1 MIVVKTIYG
10 DYMKIVN
17 IHAREILDSRGWPTV
32 EVELELE
39 NGVSSIASVP
49 SGASVGNKEAVE
61 LRDNDINRY
70 LGRGVLKAVENVNT
84 IIKDSL
90 IGMDVLEQEK
100 IDKKLIELDGTQ
112 NKSKLGSNAILACS
126 LAVLKASSII
136 KKIPIYKM
144 FGSNYKMPIPMF
156 NVINGGVHASNNLS
170 FQEFMILPNKETFSE
185 GLRVC
190 DEVFHVLNNE
200 LKIKN
205 LSTGVGDEG
214 GFSPDIYNTFEVL
227 EVLCNAIKKAG
238 YIPGKD
244 VLLAIDVAANS
255 FYRDKNYYYENK
267 IINAE
272 ELLFLYKKIIAKYPV
287 VSIEDPFY
295 ESDYTSYKSI
305 TKQFGEKIQIVG
317 DDLFATNKKYLKRG
331 IENEIANAILIKM
344 NQVGTI
350 TEMLETVRLAKQN
363 NYKIIISHRSGET
376 EDTTIAD
383 LSVGLGADMIKAGS
397 LSRGERICKYNRLL
411 RIEEKIKHKN

>member
-1 MIVVKTIYG
+1 
-10 DYMKIVN
+10 MKIVN
-17 IHAREILDSRGWPTV
+17 VHAREILDSRGWPTV

-39 NGVSSIASVP
+39 NGVSSITSVP
-49 SGASVGNKEAVE
+49 SGASVGNKEAIE

-84 IIKDSL
+84 VIKNSL

-100 IDKKLIELDGTQ
+100 IDKKLMELDGTQ
-112 NKSKLGSNAILACS
+112 NKSRLGANAILACS
-126 LAVLKASSII
+126 LAVLKTSSIV

-144 FGSNYKMPIPMF
+144 FGPNYKMPIPMF
-156 NVINGGVHASNNLS
+156 NVINGGVHADNNLV
-170 FQEFMILPNKETFSE
+170 FQEFMILPNRETFVD

-200 LKIKN
+200 LKDKK

-214 GFSPDIYNTFEVL
+214 GFSPNISDTFEAL
-227 EVLCNAIKKAG
+227 EMLCNAIEKAG
-238 YIPGKD
+238 YTPGKD

-255 FYRDKNYYYENK
+255 FYKDKNYYYENK
-267 IINAE
+267 IIDAE
-272 ELLFLYKKIIAKYPV
+272 ELFLLYKKIIFKYPV

-295 ESDYTSYKSI
+295 EEDYISYKNI
-305 TKQFGEKIQIVG
+305 TKKFGKRVQIVG
-317 DDLFATNKKYLKRG
+317 DDLFVTNKKYLKRG
-331 IENEIANAILIKM
+331 IENGLANAILIKM

-363 NYKIIISHRSGET
+363 NYRIIISHRSGET

-411 RIEEKIKHKN
+411 RIEEKLKQ

>member
-1 MIVVKTIYG
+1 
-10 DYMKIVN
+10 MKIVN
-17 IHAREILDSRGWPTV
+17 VHAREILDSRGWPTV

-49 SGASVGNKEAVE
+49 SGASVGNKEAIE

-84 IIKDSL
+84 VIKNSL

-100 IDKKLIELDGTQ
+100 IDKKLMELDGTQ
-112 NKSKLGSNAILACS
+112 NKSRLGANAILACS
-126 LAVLKASSII
+126 LAVLKASSIV

-144 FGSNYKMPIPMF
+144 FGSNYKMPIPRF
-156 NVINGGVHASNNLS
+156 NVINGGVHADNNLV
-170 FQEFMILPNKETFSE
+170 FQEVMILPNRETFSD

-200 LKIKN
+200 LKDKK

-214 GFSPDIYNTFEVL
+214 GFSPNISDTFEAL
-227 EVLCNAIKKAG
+227 EMLCNAIGKAG
-238 YIPGKD
+238 YTPGKD

-255 FYRDKNYYYENK
+255 FYKDKNYYYENK
-267 IINAE
+267 IIDAE
-272 ELLFLYKKIIAKYPV
+272 ELFLLYKKIIFKYPV

-295 ESDYTSYKSI
+295 EEDYISYKNI
-305 TKQFGEKIQIVG
+305 TKKFGKRVQIVG

-331 IENEIANAILIKM
+331 IENGLANAILIKM

-363 NYKIIISHRSGET
+363 NYRIIISHRSGET

-411 RIEEKIKHKN
+411 RIEEKLKQ

>member
-1 MIVVKTIYG
+1 
-10 DYMKIVN
+10 MKIVN
-17 IHAREILDSRGWPTV
+17 VHAREILDSRGWPTV
-32 EVELELE
+32 EVELQLE

-49 SGASVGNKEAVE
+49 SGASVGNKEAIE

-84 IIKDSL
+84 VIKNSL

-100 IDKKLIELDGTQ
+100 IDKKLMELDGTQ
-112 NKSKLGSNAILACS
+112 NKSRLGANAILACS
-126 LAVLKASSII
+126 LAVLKASSIV

-144 FGSNYKMPIPMF
+144 FSSNYKMPTPMF
-156 NVINGGVHASNNLS
+156 NVINGGVHADNNLV
-170 FQEFMILPNKETFSE
+170 FQEFMILPNRETFVD

-200 LKIKN
+200 LKDKK

-214 GFSPDIYNTFEVL
+214 GFSPNISDTFEAL
-227 EVLCNAIKKAG
+227 EMLCNAIEKAG
-238 YIPGKD
+238 YTPGKD

-255 FYRDKNYYYENK
+255 FYKDKNYYYENK
-267 IINAE
+267 IIDAE
-272 ELLFLYKKIIAKYPV
+272 ELFLLYKKIIFKYPV
-287 VSIEDPFY
+287 ISIEDPFY
-295 ESDYTSYKSI
+295 EEDYISYKNI
-305 TKQFGEKIQIVG
+305 TKKFGKRVQIVG
-317 DDLFATNKKYLKRG
+317 DDLFVTNKKYLKRG
-331 IENEIANAILIKM
+331 IENGLANAILIKM

-363 NYKIIISHRSGET
+363 NYRIIISHRSGET

-411 RIEEKIKHKN
+411 RIEEKLKQQN

>member
-1 MIVVKTIYG
+1 
-10 DYMKIVN
+10 MKIVN
-17 IHAREILDSRGWPTV
+17 VHAREILDSRGWPTV
-32 EVELELE
+32 EVELQLE

-49 SGASVGNKEAVE
+49 SGASVGNKEAIE

-84 IIKDSL
+84 VIKNSL

-112 NKSKLGSNAILACS
+112 NKSRLGANAILACS
-126 LAVLKASSII
+126 LAVLKASSIV

-156 NVINGGVHASNNLS
+156 NVINGGVHADNNLV
-170 FQEFMILPNKETFSE
+170 FQEFMILPNRETFSD

-200 LKIKN
+200 LKDKK
-205 LSTGVGDEG
+205 LSTDVGDEG
-214 GFSPDIYNTFEVL
+214 GFSPNISDTFEAL
-227 EVLCNAIKKAG
+227 EMLCNAIEKAG
-238 YIPGKD
+238 YTPGKD

-255 FYRDKNYYYENK
+255 FYKDKNYYYENK
-267 IINAE
+267 IIDAE
-272 ELLFLYKKIIAKYPV
+272 ELFLLYKKIIFKYPV

-295 ESDYTSYKSI
+295 EEDYISYKNI
-305 TKQFGEKIQIVG
+305 TKKFGKRVQIVG
-317 DDLFATNKKYLKRG
+317 DDLFVTNKKYLKKG
-331 IENEIANAILIKM
+331 IENGLANAILIKM

-363 NYKIIISHRSGET
+363 NYRIIISHRSGET

-411 RIEEKIKHKN
+411 RIEEKLKQQN

>member
-1 MIVVKTIYG
+1 
-10 DYMKIVN
+10 MKIVN
-17 IHAREILDSRGWPTV
+17 VHAREILDSRGWPTV
-32 EVELELE
+32 EVELQLE

-49 SGASVGNKEAVE
+49 SGASVGNKEAIE

-84 IIKDSL
+84 VIKNSL

-100 IDKKLIELDGTQ
+100 IDKKLMELDGTQ
-112 NKSKLGSNAILACS
+112 NKSRLGANAILACS
-126 LAVLKASSII
+126 LAVLKASSIV

-156 NVINGGVHASNNLS
+156 NVINGGVHADNNLV
-170 FQEFMILPNKETFSE
+170 FQEFMILPNRETFSD

-200 LKIKN
+200 LKDKK

-214 GFSPDIYNTFEVL
+214 GFSPNISDTFEAL
-227 EVLCNAIKKAG
+227 EILCNAIEKAG
-238 YIPGKD
+238 YTPGKD

-255 FYRDKNYYYENK
+255 FYKDKNYYYENK
-267 IINAE
+267 IIDAE
-272 ELLFLYKKIIAKYPV
+272 ELFLLYKKIIFKYPV

-295 ESDYTSYKSI
+295 EEDYISYKNI
-305 TKQFGEKIQIVG
+305 TKKFGKRVQIVG
-317 DDLFATNKKYLKRG
+317 DDLFVTNKKYLKKG
-331 IENEIANAILIKM
+331 IENGLANAILIKM

-363 NYKIIISHRSGET
+363 NYRIIISHRSGET

-411 RIEEKIKHKN
+411 RIEEKLKQQNWKNKNSRK

>member
-1 MIVVKTIYG
+1 
-10 DYMKIVN
+10 MKIVN
-17 IHAREILDSRGWPTV
+17 VHAREILDSRGWPTV
-32 EVELELE
+32 EVELQLE

-49 SGASVGNKEAVE
+49 SGASVGNKEAIE

-84 IIKDSL
+84 VIKNSL

-100 IDKKLIELDGTQ
+100 IDKKLMELDGTQ
-112 NKSKLGSNAILACS
+112 NKSRLGANAILACS
-126 LAVLKASSII
+126 LAVLKASSIV

-156 NVINGGVHASNNLS
+156 NVINGGVHADNNLV
-170 FQEFMILPNKETFSE
+170 FQEFMILPNRETFSD

-200 LKIKN
+200 LKDKK

-214 GFSPDIYNTFEVL
+214 GFSPNISDTFEAL
-227 EVLCNAIKKAG
+227 EMLCNAIEKTG
-238 YIPGKD
+238 YTPGKD

-255 FYRDKNYYYENK
+255 FYKDKNYYYENK
-267 IINAE
+267 IIDAE
-272 ELLFLYKKIIAKYPV
+272 ELFLLYKKIIFKYPV

-295 ESDYTSYKSI
+295 EEDYISYKNI
-305 TKQFGEKIQIVG
+305 TKKFGKRVQIVG
-317 DDLFATNKKYLKRG
+317 DDLFVTNKKYLKKG
-331 IENEIANAILIKM
+331 IENGLANAILIKM

-363 NYKIIISHRSGET
+363 NYRIIISHRSGET

-411 RIEEKIKHKN
+411 RIEEKLKQQN

>member
-1 MIVVKTIYG
+1 
-10 DYMKIVN
+10 MKIVN
-17 IHAREILDSRGWPTV
+17 VHAREILDSRGWPTV

-49 SGASVGNKEAVE
+49 SGASVGNKEAIE

-84 IIKDSL
+84 VIKNSL

-112 NKSKLGSNAILACS
+112 NKSRLGANAILACS
-126 LAVLKASSII
+126 LAVLKASSIV

-156 NVINGGVHASNNLS
+156 NVINGGVHADNNLV
-170 FQEFMILPNKETFSE
+170 FQEFMILPNRETFSD

-200 LKIKN
+200 LKDKK

-214 GFSPDIYNTFEVL
+214 GFSPNISDTFEAL
-227 EVLCNAIKKAG
+227 EMLCNAIEKTG
-238 YIPGKD
+238 YTPGKD

-255 FYRDKNYYYENK
+255 FYKDKNYYYENK
-267 IINAE
+267 IIDAE
-272 ELLFLYKKIIAKYPV
+272 ELFLLYKKIIFKYPV

-295 ESDYTSYKSI
+295 EEDYISYKNI
-305 TKQFGEKIQIVG
+305 TKKFGKRVQIVG
-317 DDLFATNKKYLKRG
+317 DDLFVTNKKYLKKG
-331 IENEIANAILIKM
+331 IENGLANAILIKM

-363 NYKIIISHRSGET
+363 NYRIIISHRSGET

-411 RIEEKIKHKN
+411 RIEEKLKQQN

>member
-1 MIVVKTIYG
+1 
-10 DYMKIVN
+10 MKIVN
-17 IHAREILDSRGWPTV
+17 VHAREILDSRGWPTV
-32 EVELELE
+32 EVELQLE

-49 SGASVGNKEAVE
+49 SGASVGNKEAIE

-84 IIKDSL
+84 VIKNSL

-100 IDKKLIELDGTQ
+100 IDKKLMELDGTQ
-112 NKSKLGSNAILACS
+112 NKSRLGANAILACS
-126 LAVLKASSII
+126 LAVLKASSIV

-144 FGSNYKMPIPMF
+144 FGSNYKMPTPMF
-156 NVINGGVHASNNLS
+156 NVINGGVHADNNLV
-170 FQEFMILPNKETFSE
+170 FQEFMILPNRETFSD

-200 LKIKN
+200 LKDKK

-214 GFSPDIYNTFEVL
+214 GFSPNISDTFEAL
-227 EVLCNAIKKAG
+227 EMLCNAIEKAG
-238 YIPGKD
+238 YTPGKD

-255 FYRDKNYYYENK
+255 FYKDKNYYYENK
-267 IINAE
+267 IIDAE
-272 ELLFLYKKIIAKYPV
+272 ELFLLYKKIIFKYPV
-287 VSIEDPFY
+287 ISIEDPFY
-295 ESDYTSYKSI
+295 EEDYISYKNI
-305 TKQFGEKIQIVG
+305 TKKFGKRVQIVG
-317 DDLFATNKKYLKRG
+317 DDLFVTNKKYLKRG
-331 IENEIANAILIKM
+331 IENGLANAILIKM

-411 RIEEKIKHKN
+411 RIEEKLK

>member
-1 MIVVKTIYG
+1 
-10 DYMKIVN
+10 MKIVN
-17 IHAREILDSRGWPTV
+17 VHAREILDSRGWPTV

-49 SGASVGNKEAVE
+49 SGASVGNKEAIE

-84 IIKDSL
+84 VIKNSL

-100 IDKKLIELDGTQ
+100 IDKKLMELDGTQ
-112 NKSKLGSNAILACS
+112 NKSRLGANAILACS
-126 LAVLKASSII
+126 LAVLKASSIV

-156 NVINGGVHASNNLS
+156 NVINGGVHADNNLV
-170 FQEFMILPNKETFSE
+170 FQEFMILPNRETFSD

-200 LKIKN
+200 LKDKK

-214 GFSPDIYNTFEVL
+214 GFSPNISDTFEAL
-227 EVLCNAIKKAG
+227 EMLCNAIEKAG
-238 YIPGKD
+238 YTPGKD

-255 FYRDKNYYYENK
+255 FYKDKNYYYENK
-267 IINAE
+267 IIDAE
-272 ELLFLYKKIIAKYPV
+272 ELFLLYKKIIFKYPV

-295 ESDYTSYKSI
+295 EEDYISYKNI
-305 TKQFGEKIQIVG
+305 TKKFGKRVQIVG
-317 DDLFATNKKYLKRG
+317 DDLFVTNKKYLKKG
-331 IENEIANAILIKM
+331 IENGLANAILIKM

-411 RIEEKIKHKN
+411 RIEEKLK

>member
-1 MIVVKTIYG
+1 ME
-10 DYMKIVN
+10 IVN
-17 IHAREILDSRGWPTV
+17 VHAREILDSRGWPTV

-49 SGASVGNKEAVE
+49 SGASVGNKEAIE

-84 IIKDSL
+84 VIKNSL

-112 NKSKLGSNAILACS
+112 NKSRLGANAILACS
-126 LAVLKASSII
+126 LAVLKASSIV

-156 NVINGGVHASNNLS
+156 NVINGGVHADNNLV
-170 FQEFMILPNKETFSE
+170 FQEFMILPNRETFSD

-200 LKIKN
+200 LKDKK
-205 LSTGVGDEG
+205 LSTDVGDEG
-214 GFSPDIYNTFEVL
+214 GFSPNISDTFEAL
-227 EVLCNAIKKAG
+227 EMLCNAIEKAG
-238 YIPGKD
+238 YTPGKD

-255 FYRDKNYYYENK
+255 FYKDKNYYYENK
-267 IINAE
+267 IIDAE
-272 ELLFLYKKIIAKYPV
+272 ELFLLYKKIIFKYPV

-295 ESDYTSYKSI
+295 EEDYISYKNI
-305 TKQFGEKIQIVG
+305 TKKFGKRVQIVG
-317 DDLFATNKKYLKRG
+317 DDLFVTNKKYLKKG
-331 IENEIANAILIKM
+331 IENGLANAILIKM

-363 NYKIIISHRSGET
+363 NYRIIISHRSGET

-411 RIEEKIKHKN
+411 RIEEKLKQQNSKNKNSRK

>member
-1 MIVVKTIYG
+1 
-10 DYMKIVN
+10 MKIVN
-17 IHAREILDSRGWPTV
+17 VHAREILDSRGWPTV
-32 EVELELE
+32 EVELQLE

-49 SGASVGNKEAVE
+49 SGASVGNKEAIE

-84 IIKDSL
+84 VIKNSL

-100 IDKKLIELDGTQ
+100 IDKKLMELDGTQ
-112 NKSKLGSNAILACS
+112 NKSRLGANAILACS
-126 LAVLKASSII
+126 LAVLKASSIV

-144 FGSNYKMPIPMF
+144 FGSNYKMPTPMF
-156 NVINGGVHASNNLS
+156 NVINGGVHADNNLV
-170 FQEFMILPNKETFSE
+170 FQEFMILPNRETFVD

-200 LKIKN
+200 LKDKK

-214 GFSPDIYNTFEVL
+214 GFSPNISDTFEAL
-227 EVLCNAIKKAG
+227 EMLCNAIEKAG
-238 YIPGKD
+238 YTPGKD

-255 FYRDKNYYYENK
+255 FYKDKNYYYENK
-267 IINAE
+267 IIDAE
-272 ELLFLYKKIIAKYPV
+272 ELFLLYKKIIFKYPV
-287 VSIEDPFY
+287 ISIEDPFY
-295 ESDYTSYKSI
+295 EEDYISYKNI
-305 TKQFGEKIQIVG
+305 TKKFGKRVQIVG
-317 DDLFATNKKYLKRG
+317 DDLFVTNKKYLKRG
-331 IENEIANAILIKM
+331 IENGLANAILIKM

-363 NYKIIISHRSGET
+363 NYRIIISHRSGET

-411 RIEEKIKHKN
+411 RIEEKLKQQN

>member
-1 MIVVKTIYG
+1 
-10 DYMKIVN
+10 MKIVN
-17 IHAREILDSRGWPTV
+17 VYAREILDSRGWPTV

-49 SGASVGNKEAVE
+49 SGASVGNKEAIE

-84 IIKDSL
+84 VIKNSL

-100 IDKKLIELDGTQ
+100 IDKKLMELDGTQ
-112 NKSKLGSNAILACS
+112 NKSRLGANAILACS
-126 LAVLKASSII
+126 LAVLKASSIV

-144 FGSNYKMPIPMF
+144 FGPNYKMPIPMF
-156 NVINGGVHASNNLS
+156 NVINGGVHADNNLV
-170 FQEFMILPNKETFSE
+170 FQEFMILPNRETFVD

-200 LKIKN
+200 LKDKK

-214 GFSPDIYNTFEVL
+214 GFSPNISDTFEAL
-227 EVLCNAIKKAG
+227 EMLCNAIEKAG
-238 YIPGKD
+238 YTPGKD

-255 FYRDKNYYYENK
+255 FYKDKNYYYENK
-267 IINAE
+267 IIDAE
-272 ELLFLYKKIIAKYPV
+272 ELFLLYKKIIFKYPV

-295 ESDYTSYKSI
+295 EEDYISYKNI
-305 TKQFGEKIQIVG
+305 TKKFGKRVQIVG
-317 DDLFATNKKYLKRG
+317 DDLFVTNKKYLKRG
-331 IENEIANAILIKM
+331 IENGLANAILIKM

-363 NYKIIISHRSGET
+363 NYRIIISHRSGET

-411 RIEEKIKHKN
+411 RIEEKLKQ

>member
-1 MIVVKTIYG
+1 
-10 DYMKIVN
+10 MKIVN
-17 IHAREILDSRGWPTV
+17 VHAREILDSRGWPTV
-32 EVELELE
+32 EVELQLE

-49 SGASVGNKEAVE
+49 SGASVGNKEAIE

-84 IIKDSL
+84 VIKNSL

-100 IDKKLIELDGTQ
+100 IDKKLMELDGTQ
-112 NKSKLGSNAILACS
+112 NKSRLGANAILACS
-126 LAVLKASSII
+126 LAVLKASSIV

-156 NVINGGVHASNNLS
+156 NVINGGVHADNNLV
-170 FQEFMILPNKETFSE
+170 FQEFMILPNRETFSD

-200 LKIKN
+200 LKDKK

-214 GFSPDIYNTFEVL
+214 GFSPNISDTFEAL
-227 EVLCNAIKKAG
+227 EMLCNAIEKAG
-238 YIPGKD
+238 YTPGKD

-255 FYRDKNYYYENK
+255 FYKDKNYYYENK
-267 IINAE
+267 IIDAE
-272 ELLFLYKKIIAKYPV
+272 ELFLLYKKIIFKYPV

-295 ESDYTSYKSI
+295 EEDYISYKNI
-305 TKQFGEKIQIVG
+305 TKKFDKRVQIVG
-317 DDLFATNKKYLKRG
+317 DDLFVTNKKYLKKG
-331 IENEIANAILIKM
+331 IENGLANAILIKM

-363 NYKIIISHRSGET
+363 NYRIIISHRSGET

-411 RIEEKIKHKN
+411 RIEEKLKQQN

>member
-1 MIVVKTIYG
+1 ME
-10 DYMKIVN
+10 IVN
-17 IHAREILDSRGWPTV
+17 VHAREILDSRGWPTV

-49 SGASVGNKEAVE
+49 SGASVGNKEAIE

-84 IIKDSL
+84 VIKNSL

-100 IDKKLIELDGTQ
+100 IDKKLMELDGTQ
-112 NKSKLGSNAILACS
+112 NKSRLGANAILACS
-126 LAVLKASSII
+126 LAVLKASSIV

-156 NVINGGVHASNNLS
+156 NVINGGVHADNNLV
-170 FQEFMILPNKETFSE
+170 FQEFMILPNREIFSD

-200 LKIKN
+200 LKDKK

-214 GFSPDIYNTFEVL
+214 GFSPNISDTFEAL
-227 EVLCNAIKKAG
+227 EMLCNAIEKAG
-238 YIPGKD
+238 YTPGKD

-255 FYRDKNYYYENK
+255 FYKDKNYYYENK
-267 IINAE
+267 IIDAE
-272 ELLFLYKKIIAKYPV
+272 ELFLLYKKIIFKYPV

-295 ESDYTSYKSI
+295 EEDYISYKNI
-305 TKQFGEKIQIVG
+305 TKKFGKRVQIVG
-317 DDLFATNKKYLKRG
+317 DDLFVTNKKYLKKG
-331 IENEIANAILIKM
+331 IENGLANAILIKM

-363 NYKIIISHRSGET
+363 NYRIIISHRSGET

-411 RIEEKIKHKN
+411 RIEEKLKQQNSKNKNSRK

>member
-1 MIVVKTIYG
+1 
-10 DYMKIVN
+10 MKIVN
-17 IHAREILDSRGWPTV
+17 VHAREILDSRGWPTV

-49 SGASVGNKEAVE
+49 SGASVGNKEAIE

-84 IIKDSL
+84 LIKNSL

-100 IDKKLIELDGTQ
+100 IDNKLMELDGTQ
-112 NKSKLGSNAILACS
+112 NKSRLGANAILACS
-126 LAVLKASSII
+126 LAVLKASSIV

-144 FGSNYKMPIPMF
+144 FGPNYKMPIPMF
-156 NVINGGVHASNNLS
+156 NVINGGVHADNNLV
-170 FQEFMILPNKETFSE
+170 FQEFMILPNRETFAD

-200 LKIKN
+200 LKDKK

-214 GFSPDIYNTFEVL
+214 GFSPNISDTFEAL
-227 EVLCNAIKKAG
+227 EMLCNAIEKAG
-238 YIPGKD
+238 YTPGKD

-255 FYRDKNYYYENK
+255 FYKDKNYYYENK
-267 IINAE
+267 IIDAE
-272 ELLFLYKKIIAKYPV
+272 ELFLLYKKIIFKYPV

-295 ESDYTSYKSI
+295 EEDYISYKNI
-305 TKQFGEKIQIVG
+305 TKKFGKRVQIVG
-317 DDLFATNKKYLKRG
+317 DDLFVTNKKYLKRG
-331 IENEIANAILIKM
+331 IENGLANAILIKM

-363 NYKIIISHRSGET
+363 NYRIIISHRSGET

-411 RIEEKIKHKN
+411 RIEEKLKQQN

>member
-1 MIVVKTIYG
+1 
-10 DYMKIVN
+10 MKIVN
-17 IHAREILDSRGWPTV
+17 VHAREILDSRGWPTV

-39 NGVSSIASVP
+39 NGVSSITSVP
-49 SGASVGNKEAVE
+49 SGASVGNKEAIE

-84 IIKDSL
+84 VIKNSL

-100 IDKKLIELDGTQ
+100 IDKKLMKLDGTQ
-112 NKSKLGSNAILACS
+112 NKSRLGANAILACS
-126 LAVLKASSII
+126 LAVLKASSIV

-144 FGSNYKMPIPMF
+144 FGPNYKMPIPMF
-156 NVINGGVHASNNLS
+156 NVINGGVHADNNLV
-170 FQEFMILPNKETFSE
+170 FQEFMILPNRETFVD

-200 LKIKN
+200 LKDKK

-214 GFSPDIYNTFEVL
+214 GFSPNISDTFEAL
-227 EVLCNAIKKAG
+227 EMLCNAIEKAG
-238 YIPGKD
+238 YTPGKD

-255 FYRDKNYYYENK
+255 FYKDKNYYYENK
-267 IINAE
+267 IIDAE
-272 ELLFLYKKIIAKYPV
+272 ELFLLYKKIIFKYPV

-295 ESDYTSYKSI
+295 EEDYISYKNI
-305 TKQFGEKIQIVG
+305 TKKFGKRVQIVG
-317 DDLFATNKKYLKRG
+317 DDLFVTNKKYLKRG
-331 IENEIANAILIKM
+331 IENGLANAILIKM

-363 NYKIIISHRSGET
+363 NYRIIISHRSGET

-411 RIEEKIKHKN
+411 RIEEKLKQ

>member
-1 MIVVKTIYG
+1 
-10 DYMKIVN
+10 MKIVN
-17 IHAREILDSRGWPTV
+17 VHAREILDSRGWPTV
-32 EVELELE
+32 EVELQLE

-49 SGASVGNKEAVE
+49 SGASVGNKEAIE

-84 IIKDSL
+84 VIKNSL

-100 IDKKLIELDGTQ
+100 IDKKLMELDGTQ
-112 NKSKLGSNAILACS
+112 NKSRLGANAILACS
-126 LAVLKASSII
+126 LAVLKASSIV

-156 NVINGGVHASNNLS
+156 NVINGGVHADNNLV
-170 FQEFMILPNKETFSE
+170 FQEFMILPNRETFSD

-200 LKIKN
+200 LKDKK

-214 GFSPDIYNTFEVL
+214 GFSPNISDTFEAL
-227 EVLCNAIKKAG
+227 EILCNAIEKAG
-238 YIPGKD
+238 YTPGKD

-255 FYRDKNYYYENK
+255 FYKDKNYYYENK
-267 IINAE
+267 IIDAE
-272 ELLFLYKKIIAKYPV
+272 ELFLLYKKIIFKYPV

-295 ESDYTSYKSI
+295 EEDYISYKNI
-305 TKQFGEKIQIVG
+305 TKKFGKRVQIVG
-317 DDLFATNKKYLKRG
+317 DDLFVTNKKYLKKG
-331 IENEIANAILIKM
+331 IENGLANAILIKM

-363 NYKIIISHRSGET
+363 NYRIIISHRSGET

-411 RIEEKIKHKN
+411 RIEEKLKQQN

>member
-1 MIVVKTIYG
+1 
-10 DYMKIVN
+10 MKIVN
-17 IHAREILDSRGWPTV
+17 VHAREILDSRGWPTV

-49 SGASVGNKEAVE
+49 SGASVGNKEAIE

-84 IIKDSL
+84 VIKNSL

-100 IDKKLIELDGTQ
+100 IDKKLMELDGTQ
-112 NKSKLGSNAILACS
+112 NKSRLGANAILACS
-126 LAVLKASSII
+126 LAILKASSIV

-144 FGSNYKMPIPMF
+144 FGPNYKMPIPMF
-156 NVINGGVHASNNLS
+156 NVINGGVHADNNLV
-170 FQEFMILPNKETFSE
+170 FQEFMILPNRETFSD

-200 LKIKN
+200 LKDKK

-214 GFSPDIYNTFEVL
+214 GFSPNISDTFEAL
-227 EVLCNAIKKAG
+227 EMLCNAIEKAG
-238 YIPGKD
+238 YTPGKD

-255 FYRDKNYYYENK
+255 FYKDKNYYYENK
-267 IINAE
+267 IIDAE
-272 ELLFLYKKIIAKYPV
+272 ELFLLYKKIIFKYPV

-295 ESDYTSYKSI
+295 EEDYISYKNI
-305 TKQFGEKIQIVG
+305 TKKFGKRVQIVG
-317 DDLFATNKKYLKRG
+317 DDLFVTNKKYLKRG
-331 IENEIANAILIKM
+331 IENGLANAILIKM

-363 NYKIIISHRSGET
+363 NYRIIISHRSGET

-411 RIEEKIKHKN
+411 RIEEKLKQQN

>member
-1 MIVVKTIYG
+1 
-10 DYMKIVN
+10 MKIVN
-17 IHAREILDSRGWPTV
+17 VHAREILDSRGWPTV
-32 EVELELE
+32 EVELQLE

-49 SGASVGNKEAVE
+49 SGASVGNKEAIE

-84 IIKDSL
+84 VIKNSL

-100 IDKKLIELDGTQ
+100 IDKKLMELDGTQ
-112 NKSKLGSNAILACS
+112 NKSRLGANAILACS
-126 LAVLKASSII
+126 LAVLKASSIV

-156 NVINGGVHASNNLS
+156 NVINGGVHADNNLV
-170 FQEFMILPNKETFSE
+170 FQEFMILPNRETFSD

-200 LKIKN
+200 LKDKK

-214 GFSPDIYNTFEVL
+214 GFSPNISDTFEAL
-227 EVLCNAIKKAG
+227 EMLCNAIEKAG
-238 YIPGKD
+238 YTPGKD

-255 FYRDKNYYYENK
+255 FYKDKNYYYENK
-267 IINAE
+267 IIDAE
-272 ELLFLYKKIIAKYPV
+272 ELFLLYKKIIFKYPV

-295 ESDYTSYKSI
+295 EEDYISYKNI
-305 TKQFGEKIQIVG
+305 TKKFGKRVQIVG
-317 DDLFATNKKYLKRG
+317 DDLFVTNKKYLKKG
-331 IENEIANAILIKM
+331 IENGLANAILIKM

-363 NYKIIISHRSGET
+363 NYRIIISHRSGET

-411 RIEEKIKHKN
+411 RIEEKLKQQN

>member
-1 MIVVKTIYG
+1 
-10 DYMKIVN
+10 MKIVN
-17 IHAREILDSRGWPTV
+17 VHAREILDSRGWPTV

-39 NGVSSIASVP
+39 NGVSSITSVP
-49 SGASVGNKEAVE
+49 SGASVGNKEAIE

-84 IIKDSL
+84 VIKNSL

-100 IDKKLIELDGTQ
+100 IDKKLMELDGTQ
-112 NKSKLGSNAILACS
+112 NKSRLGANAILACS
-126 LAVLKASSII
+126 LAVLKASSIV

-144 FGSNYKMPIPMF
+144 FGPNYKMPIPMF
-156 NVINGGVHASNNLS
+156 NVINGGVHADNNLV
-170 FQEFMILPNKETFSE
+170 FQEFMILPNRETFVD

-200 LKIKN
+200 LKDKK

-214 GFSPDIYNTFEVL
+214 GFSPNISDTFEAL
-227 EVLCNAIKKAG
+227 EMLCNAIEKAG
-238 YIPGKD
+238 YTPGKD

-255 FYRDKNYYYENK
+255 FYKDKNYYYENK
-267 IINAE
+267 IIDAE
-272 ELLFLYKKIIAKYPV
+272 ELFLLYKKIIFKYPV

-295 ESDYTSYKSI
+295 EEDYISYKNI
-305 TKQFGEKIQIVG
+305 TKKFGKRVQIVG
-317 DDLFATNKKYLKRG
+317 DDLFVTNKKYLKRG
-331 IENEIANAILIKM
+331 IENGLANAILIKM

-363 NYKIIISHRSGET
+363 NYRIIISHRSGET

-411 RIEEKIKHKN
+411 RIEEKLKQ

>member
-1 MIVVKTIYG
+1 
-10 DYMKIVN
+10 MKIVN
-17 IHAREILDSRGWPTV
+17 VHAREILDSRGWPTV

-49 SGASVGNKEAVE
+49 SGASVGNKEAIE

-84 IIKDSL
+84 VIKNSL

-100 IDKKLIELDGTQ
+100 IDKKLMELDGTQ
-112 NKSKLGSNAILACS
+112 NKSRLGANAILACS
-126 LAVLKASSII
+126 LAVLKASSIV

-156 NVINGGVHASNNLS
+156 NVINGGVHADNNLV
-170 FQEFMILPNKETFSE
+170 FQEFMILPNRETFSD

-200 LKIKN
+200 LKDKK

-214 GFSPDIYNTFEVL
+214 GFSPNISDTFEAL
-227 EVLCNAIKKAG
+227 EMLCNAIEKAG
-238 YIPGKD
+238 YTPSKD

-255 FYRDKNYYYENK
+255 FYKDKNYYYENK
-267 IINAE
+267 IIDAE
-272 ELLFLYKKIIAKYPV
+272 ELFLLYKKIIFKYPV

-295 ESDYTSYKSI
+295 EEDYISYKNI
-305 TKQFGEKIQIVG
+305 TKKFGKRVQIVG
-317 DDLFATNKKYLKRG
+317 DDLFVTNKKYLKKG
-331 IENEIANAILIKM
+331 IENGLANAILIKM

-363 NYKIIISHRSGET
+363 NYRIIISHRSGET

-411 RIEEKIKHKN
+411 RIEEKLKQQN

>member
-1 MIVVKTIYG
+1 
-10 DYMKIVN
+10 MKIVN
-17 IHAREILDSRGWPTV
+17 VHAREILDSRGWPTV

-49 SGASVGNKEAVE
+49 SGASVGNKEAIE

-84 IIKDSL
+84 LIKNSL

-100 IDKKLIELDGTQ
+100 IDKKLMELDGTQ
-112 NKSKLGSNAILACS
+112 NKSRLGANAILACS
-126 LAVLKASSII
+126 LAVLKASSIV

-144 FGSNYKMPIPMF
+144 FGPNYKMPIPMF
-156 NVINGGVHASNNLS
+156 NVINGGVHADNNLV
-170 FQEFMILPNKETFSE
+170 FQEFMILPNRETFSD

-200 LKIKN
+200 LKDKK

-214 GFSPDIYNTFEVL
+214 GFSPNISDTFEAL
-227 EVLCNAIKKAG
+227 EMLCNAIEKAG
-238 YIPGKD
+238 YTPGKD

-255 FYRDKNYYYENK
+255 FYKDKNYYYENK
-267 IINAE
+267 IIDAE
-272 ELLFLYKKIIAKYPV
+272 ELFLLYKKIIFKYPV

-295 ESDYTSYKSI
+295 EEDYISYKNI
-305 TKQFGEKIQIVG
+305 TKKFGKRVQIVG
-317 DDLFATNKKYLKRG
+317 DDLFVTNKKYLKGG
-331 IENEIANAILIKM
+331 IENGLANAILIKM

-363 NYKIIISHRSGET
+363 NYRIIISHRSGET

-411 RIEEKIKHKN
+411 RIEEKLKQQN

>member
-1 MIVVKTIYG
+1 
-10 DYMKIVN
+10 MKIVN
-17 IHAREILDSRGWPTV
+17 VHAREILDSRGWPTV

-49 SGASVGNKEAVE
+49 SGASVGNKEAIE

-84 IIKDSL
+84 VIKNSL

-100 IDKKLIELDGTQ
+100 IDKKLMELDGTQ
-112 NKSKLGSNAILACS
+112 NKSRLGANAILACS
-126 LAVLKASSII
+126 LAVLKASSIV

-144 FGSNYKMPIPMF
+144 FGPNYKMPIPMF
-156 NVINGGVHASNNLS
+156 NVINGGVHADNNLV
-170 FQEFMILPNKETFSE
+170 FQEFMILPNRETFVD

-200 LKIKN
+200 LKDKK

-214 GFSPDIYNTFEVL
+214 GFSPNISDTFEAL
-227 EVLCNAIKKAG
+227 EMLCNAIEKAG
-238 YIPGKD
+238 YTPGKD

-255 FYRDKNYYYENK
+255 FYKDKNYYYENK
-267 IINAE
+267 IIDAE
-272 ELLFLYKKIIAKYPV
+272 ELFLLYKKIIFKYPV

-295 ESDYTSYKSI
+295 EEDYISYKNI
-305 TKQFGEKIQIVG
+305 TKKFGKRVQIVG
-317 DDLFATNKKYLKRG
+317 DDLFVTNKKYLKRG
-331 IENEIANAILIKM
+331 IENGLANAILIKM

-363 NYKIIISHRSGET
+363 NYRIIISHRSGET

-411 RIEEKIKHKN
+411 RIEEKLKQ

>member
-1 MIVVKTIYG
+1 
-10 DYMKIVN
+10 MKIVN
-17 IHAREILDSRGWPTV
+17 VHAREILDSRGWPTV
-32 EVELELE
+32 EVELQLE

-49 SGASVGNKEAVE
+49 SGASVGNKEAIE

-84 IIKDSL
+84 VIKNSL

-100 IDKKLIELDGTQ
+100 IDKKLMELDGTQ
-112 NKSKLGSNAILACS
+112 NKSRLGANAILACS
-126 LAVLKASSII
+126 LAVLKASSIV

-156 NVINGGVHASNNLS
+156 NVINGGVHADNNLV
-170 FQEFMILPNKETFSE
+170 FQEFMILPNRETFSD

-200 LKIKN
+200 LKDKK

-214 GFSPDIYNTFEVL
+214 GFSPNISDTFEAL
-227 EVLCNAIKKAG
+227 EMLCNAIEKAG
-238 YIPGKD
+238 YTPGKD

-255 FYRDKNYYYENK
+255 FYKDKNYYYENK
-267 IINAE
+267 IIDAE
-272 ELLFLYKKIIAKYPV
+272 ELFLLYKKIIFKYPV

-295 ESDYTSYKSI
+295 EEDYISYKNI
-305 TKQFGEKIQIVG
+305 TKKFGKRVQIVG
-317 DDLFATNKKYLKRG
+317 DDLFVTNKKYLKKG
-331 IENEIANAILIKM
+331 IENGLANAILIKM

-411 RIEEKIKHKN
+411 RIEEKLK

>member
-1 MIVVKTIYG
+1 
-10 DYMKIVN
+10 MKIVN
-17 IHAREILDSRGWPTV
+17 VHAREILDSRGWPTV

-49 SGASVGNKEAVE
+49 SGASVGNKEAIE

-84 IIKDSL
+84 VIKNSL

-100 IDKKLIELDGTQ
+100 IDKRLMELDGTQ
-112 NKSKLGSNAILACS
+112 NKSRLGANAILACS
-126 LAVLKASSII
+126 LAVLKASSIV

-156 NVINGGVHASNNLS
+156 NVINGGVHADNNLV
-170 FQEFMILPNKETFSE
+170 FQEFMILPNRETFSD

-200 LKIKN
+200 LKDKK

-214 GFSPDIYNTFEVL
+214 GFSPNISDTFEAL
-227 EVLCNAIKKAG
+227 EILCNAIEKAG
-238 YIPGKD
+238 YTPGKD

-255 FYRDKNYYYENK
+255 FYKDKNYYYENK
-267 IINAE
+267 IIDAE
-272 ELLFLYKKIIAKYPV
+272 ELFLLYKKIIFKYPV

-295 ESDYTSYKSI
+295 EEDYISYKNI
-305 TKQFGEKIQIVG
+305 TKKFGKRVQIVG
-317 DDLFATNKKYLKRG
+317 DDLFVTNKKYLRKG
-331 IENEIANAILIKM
+331 IENGLANAILIKM

-363 NYKIIISHRSGET
+363 NYRIIISHRSGET

-411 RIEEKIKHKN
+411 RIEEKLKQQN

>member
-1 MIVVKTIYG
+1 
-10 DYMKIVN
+10 MKIVN
-17 IHAREILDSRGWPTV
+17 VHAREILDSRGWPTV

-49 SGASVGNKEAVE
+49 SGASVGNKEAIE

-84 IIKDSL
+84 VIKNSL

-100 IDKKLIELDGTQ
+100 IDKKLMELDGTQ
-112 NKSKLGSNAILACS
+112 NKSRLGANAILACS
-126 LAVLKASSII
+126 LAVLKASSIV

-156 NVINGGVHASNNLS
+156 NVINGGVHADNNLV
-170 FQEFMILPNKETFSE
+170 FQEFMILPNRETFSD

-200 LKIKN
+200 LKDKK

-214 GFSPDIYNTFEVL
+214 GFSPNISDTFEAL
-227 EVLCNAIKKAG
+227 EMLCNAIEKTG
-238 YIPGKD
+238 YTPGKD

-255 FYRDKNYYYENK
+255 FYKDKNYYYENK
-267 IINAE
+267 IIDAE
-272 ELLFLYKKIIAKYPV
+272 ELFLLYKKIIFKYPV

-295 ESDYTSYKSI
+295 EEDYISYKNI
-305 TKQFGEKIQIVG
+305 TKKFGKRVQIVG
-317 DDLFATNKKYLKRG
+317 DDLFVTNKKYLKKG
-331 IENEIANAILIKM
+331 IENGLANAILIKM

-363 NYKIIISHRSGET
+363 NYRIIISHRSGET

-411 RIEEKIKHKN
+411 RIEEKLKQQN

>member
-1 MIVVKTIYG
+1 
-10 DYMKIVN
+10 MKIVN
-17 IHAREILDSRGWPTV
+17 VHAREILDSRGWPTV

-49 SGASVGNKEAVE
+49 SGASVGNKEAIE

-84 IIKDSL
+84 VIKNSL

-112 NKSKLGSNAILACS
+112 NKSRLGANTILACS
-126 LAVLKASSII
+126 LAVLKASSIV

-156 NVINGGVHASNNLS
+156 NVINGGVHADNNLV
-170 FQEFMILPNKETFSE
+170 FQEFMILPNRETFSD

-200 LKIKN
+200 LKDKK

-214 GFSPDIYNTFEVL
+214 GFSPNISDTFEAL
-227 EVLCNAIKKAG
+227 EMLCNAIEKAG
-238 YIPGKD
+238 YTPGKD

-255 FYRDKNYYYENK
+255 FYKDKNYYYENK
-267 IINAE
+267 IIDAE
-272 ELLFLYKKIIAKYPV
+272 ELFLLYKKIIFKYPV

-295 ESDYTSYKSI
+295 EEDYISYKNI
-305 TKQFGEKIQIVG
+305 TKKFGKRVQIVG
-317 DDLFATNKKYLKRG
+317 DDLFVTNKKYLKKG
-331 IENEIANAILIKM
+331 IENGLANAILIKM

-363 NYKIIISHRSGET
+363 NYRIIISHRSGET

-411 RIEEKIKHKN
+411 RIEEKLKQQN

>member
-1 MIVVKTIYG
+1 
-10 DYMKIVN
+10 MKIVN
-17 IHAREILDSRGWPTV
+17 VHAREILDSRGWPTV

-49 SGASVGNKEAVE
+49 SGASVGNKEAIE

-84 IIKDSL
+84 VIKNSL

-112 NKSKLGSNAILACS
+112 NKSRLGANAILACS
-126 LAVLKASSII
+126 LAVLKASSIV

-156 NVINGGVHASNNLS
+156 NVINGGVHADNNLV
-170 FQEFMILPNKETFSE
+170 FQEFIILPNRETFAD

-200 LKIKN
+200 LKDKK

-214 GFSPDIYNTFEVL
+214 GFSPNISDTFEAL
-227 EVLCNAIKKAG
+227 EMLCNAIEKAG
-238 YIPGKD
+238 YTPGKD

-255 FYRDKNYYYENK
+255 FYKDKNYYYENK
-267 IINAE
+267 IIDA
-272 ELLFLYKKIIAKYPV
+272 
-287 VSIEDPFY
+287 
-295 ESDYTSYKSI
+295 
-305 TKQFGEKIQIVG
+305 
-317 DDLFATNKKYLKRG
+317 
-331 IENEIANAILIKM
+331 
-344 NQVGTI
+344 
-350 TEMLETVRLAKQN
+350 
-363 NYKIIISHRSGET
+363 
-376 EDTTIAD
+376 
-383 LSVGLGADMIKAGS
+383 
-397 LSRGERICKYNRLL
+397 
-411 RIEEKIKHKN
+411 

>member
-1 MIVVKTIYG
+1 
-10 DYMKIVN
+10 MKIVN
-17 IHAREILDSRGWPTV
+17 VHAREILDSRGWPTV

-49 SGASVGNKEAVE
+49 SGASVGNKEAIE

-70 LGRGVLKAVENVNT
+70 LGRGVLKAIENVNT
-84 IIKDSL
+84 VIKNSL

-112 NKSKLGSNAILACS
+112 NKSRLGANAILACS
-126 LAVLKASSII
+126 LAVLKASSIV

-156 NVINGGVHASNNLS
+156 NVINGGVHADNNLV
-170 FQEFMILPNKETFSE
+170 FQEFMILPNRETFSD

-200 LKIKN
+200 LKDKK

-214 GFSPDIYNTFEVL
+214 GFSPNISDTFEAL
-227 EVLCNAIKKAG
+227 EMLCNAIEKTG
-238 YIPGKD
+238 YTPGKD

-255 FYRDKNYYYENK
+255 FYKDKNYYYENK
-267 IINAE
+267 IIDAE
-272 ELLFLYKKIIAKYPV
+272 ELFLLYKKIIFKYPV

-295 ESDYTSYKSI
+295 EEDYISYKNI
-305 TKQFGEKIQIVG
+305 TKKFGKRVQIVG
-317 DDLFATNKKYLKRG
+317 DDLFVTNKKYLKKG
-331 IENEIANAILIKM
+331 IENGLANAILIKM

-363 NYKIIISHRSGET
+363 NYRIIISHRSGET

-411 RIEEKIKHKN
+411 RIEEKLKQQN